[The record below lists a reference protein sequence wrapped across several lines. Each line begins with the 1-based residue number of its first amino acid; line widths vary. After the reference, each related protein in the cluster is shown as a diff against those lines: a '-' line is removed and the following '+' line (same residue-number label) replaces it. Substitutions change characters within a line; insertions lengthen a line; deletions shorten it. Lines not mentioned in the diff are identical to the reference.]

1 MSIAFAKLAY
11 EFTPH
16 QVMVSI
22 QKLFPDACIQADP
35 EGMWGMLN
43 IDGCLFNAKS
53 PTKDFAL
60 SQNGDGLLLLILIL
74 ILILLL
80 MLLLIRILISII
92 ILRLILISLMILL
105 LILILIARV
114 LILSRVERPLAF
126 VAVDLSHGFPRRSN
140 CWS

>member
-53 PTKDFAL
+53 PQDAIY
-60 SQNGDGLLLLILIL
+60 GAGEW
-74 ILILLL
+74 
-80 MLLLIRILISII
+80 LISKGY
-92 ILRLILISLMILL
+92 SL
-105 LILILIARV
+105 
-114 LILSRVERPLAF
+114 
-126 VAVDLSHGFPRRSN
+126 
-140 CWS
+140 